1 VEKNKVCIIGMGYVG
16 IPMIVAILISKKTK
30 FEVVGIEKNDVKGRK
45 IVSSLKK
52 GKIPFNTNDKNLI
65 FNFKKVFKSSSL
77 KFSNDIKEVS
87 NSKII
92 IVSISYDFSSKNN
105 MENLKKLFSKICE
118 YKKKNS
124 TIIIEST
131 LPPGTCEN
139 ILSKIMSLFTNK
151 KKEDLR
157 LAYSFERVT
166 PGTNHLSSV
175 INSYRVYSG
184 INKISKKSCK
194 EFFSKV
200 INTEKFPLCEL
211 ETITECEMTKII
223 ENSYRSLNI
232 AFIDEWTKFSLR
244 NNLNLNSVIDTI
256 KKRHTHQNI
265 MRPGLGVGG
274 YCLTKD
280 SLLMKHSNKILKQNN
295 SFPLSFLAIKIN
307 KNSIENSINFIKRN
321 YSKSLKNKKILILGL
336 TYKEDVD
343 DFRNSPSL
351 ELIKKIKK
359 YKCKLVVSDVFV
371 KNQNFIEKFKCIA
384 NPRFNKFDLVLF
396 NVGHAR
402 YKKFSLKDFNKKTF
416 FFDLNCIF
424 NNDKIT
430 FLKKNKIKIFQLGT

>member
-1 VEKNKVCIIGMGYVG
+1 MKKNKVCIVGMGYVG
-16 IPMIVAILISKKTK
+16 IPMIVATLISKKTK
-30 FEVVGIEKNDVKGRK
+30 FEVIGIEKNDAKGRK
-45 IVSSLKK
+45 IVSSLRK

-65 FNFKKVFKSSSL
+65 FNFKKVFESNSL
-77 KFSNDIKEVS
+77 KFSNNIKEVS

-105 MENLKKLFSKICE
+105 MKNLKKLFSKICE

-139 ILSKIMSLFTNK
+139 ILAKIMFSFLNK
-151 KKEDLR
+151 KEEDVR

-166 PGTNHLSSV
+166 PGINHLNSV
-175 INSYRVYSG
+175 INSHRVYSG
-184 INKISKKSCK
+184 INKVSKKYCK
-194 EFFSKV
+194 EFFSKI
-200 INTEKFPLCEL
+200 INIKKFPLTEL

-244 NNLNLNSVIDTI
+244 NNLNLNSVIDSI

-280 SLLMKHSNKILKQNN
+280 SLLMNHSNKILNQKNL
-295 SFPLSFLAIKIN
+295 FPLSFLAVKIN
-307 KNSIENSINFIKRN
+307 KNSIENSINFIKQN
-321 YSKSLKNKKILILGL
+321 YPKSLVNKKILILGL
-336 TYKEDVD
+336 TYKENVD

-351 ELIKKIKK
+351 EFIKKIKK
-359 YKCKLVVSDVFV
+359 YNCEVTLSDIFV
-371 KNQNFIEKFKCIA
+371 KNKKFIEKFQCIT
-384 NPRFNKFDLVLF
+384 NPVFNKFDLVLF
-396 NVGHAR
+396 NVGHNR
-402 YKKFSLKDFNKKTF
+402 YKKYLLKDFNKKTF

-424 NNDKIT
+424 SNDKIAL
-430 FLKKNKIKIFQLGT
+430 LKKNKIKIFQLGT